1 MKIEF
6 ASWKKAIEKNCDKIE
21 VIESSVKALEFN
33 SVNAAMKS
41 YG

>member
-6 ASWKKAIEKNCDKIE
+6 ASWKKAIEKNCDKID

-33 SVNAAMKS
+33 NLNAAMKN